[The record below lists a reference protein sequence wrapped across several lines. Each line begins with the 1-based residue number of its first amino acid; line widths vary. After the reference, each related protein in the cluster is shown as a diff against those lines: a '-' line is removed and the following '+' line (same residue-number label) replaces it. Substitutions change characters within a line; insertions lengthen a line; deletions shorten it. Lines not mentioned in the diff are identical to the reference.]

1 MIDTLA
7 SQYHDGHTY
16 RMDGVSV
23 EYPTWH
29 FNVRP
34 SNTEP
39 LIRLNL
45 EATSQEL
52 MEEKRDEVLALI
64 RS

>member
-1 MIDTLA
+1 
-7 SQYHDGHTY
+7 
-16 RMDGVSV
+16 MDGVSV

-29 FNVRP
+29 FNVRA

-45 EATSQEL
+45 EATTEAEMQA
-52 MEEKRDEVLALI
+52 KRDEVLGYI